1 MLLPVATLAVSAK
14 QRAIPI
20 DDLLTLLIV
29 ILSLSFILYLATM
42 FVWGAIHRY
51 RFPTSLNLQQPPI
64 EDAIVPF
71 KRPLTSLTIRQ
82 LKQRAKTAHI
92 RCYSRMG
99 KPQLIEAL
107 QAI

>member
-1 MLLPVATLAVSAK
+1 MLLFPVAIAV
-14 QRAIPI
+14 PI

-29 ILSLSFILYLATM
+29 MLSLSFILYLVTM

-51 RFPTSLNLQQPPI
+51 RFPTSLNSKQTLI

-92 RCYSRMG
+92 RRYSRMC